1 MAAHRIF
8 NGLGQRGQLGDVSSD
23 AQSQK
28 DRSRAWDV
36 VAVPADGRGGAQGL
50 ELFLG
55 DPGRQDLPGGVEVGP
70 PVPHSLKG
78 SGDRRSRPRSSS
90 RLAQTGSTAWPRR
103 PSSSR

>member
-36 VAVPADGRGGAQGL
+36 VAVP
-50 ELFLG
+50 
-55 DPGRQDLPGGVEVGP
+55 
-70 PVPHSLKG
+70 G
-78 SGDRRSRPRSSS
+78 SR
-90 RLAQTGSTAWPRR
+90 
-103 PSSSR
+103 